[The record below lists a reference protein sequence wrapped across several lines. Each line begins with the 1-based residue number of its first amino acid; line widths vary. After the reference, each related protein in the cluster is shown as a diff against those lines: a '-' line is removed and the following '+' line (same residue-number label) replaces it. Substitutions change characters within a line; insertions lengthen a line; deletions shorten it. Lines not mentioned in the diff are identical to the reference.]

1 MLDWKLLNHYY
12 THARDLALA
21 RAFPDEYK
29 IETKSAEFAKRSAA
43 VASPQ
48 LRRTHTASLS
58 EDLPRKNDTILKT
71 NMFSHLLQPW
81 SSWSFEH
88 DQQ

>member
-58 EDLPRKNDTILKT
+58 EDLPRKNLALAS
-71 NMFSHLLQPW
+71 NSV
-81 SSWSFEH
+81 SSVIAME
-88 DQQ
+88 QLVI